1 MDVPLVNL
9 HPKAHYSLP
18 GRVLAEVT
26 QNLTNLASDDRMA
39 PIERYAFRW
48 LLSEIQSEIE
58 ALEEDDLK

>member
-26 QNLTNLASDDRMA
+26 QNLMNLA
-39 PIERYAFRW
+39 
-48 LLSEIQSEIE
+48 Q
-58 ALEEDDLK
+58 